1 MDARYH
7 AQHPAS
13 EDWRLPDLTAAYLC
27 VDRDVCRRAF
37 FDETV
42 EAVSEAVRYVLA
54 GKGAPDY
61 DPERALTEWARGRGA
76 GVFGEKRHRT
86 HGQLRH
92 VGAVAEGVL
101 LGLVERRPRLNPAS
115 EHHLYLAGVRA
126 EERRLE
132 RDMTPSELER
142 FERRFHAAGY
152 RRNLDAI
159 PPEAWDEAE
168 PQRPQGS
175 GPQGHP
181 PAR

>member
-1 MDARYH
+1 MDVYH
-7 AQHPAS
+7 PVS
-13 EDWRLPDLTAAYLC
+13 EEWRLPDLTAAYLC

-37 FDETV
+37 FREPV
-42 EAVSEAVRYVLA
+42 EAVSEAVRLVLA

-61 DPERALTEWARGRGA
+61 DPEGAITQWARGRGA
-76 GVFGEKRHRT
+76 GVFGGERGR
-86 HGQLRH
+86 GGEGLRH
-92 VGAVAEGVL
+92 VGAVADGLL
-101 LGLVERRPRLNPAS
+101 LGLADRRPRLDPAF
-115 EHHLYLAGVRA
+115 EYHLYLAGVRA

-132 RDMTPSELER
+132 RDMTPSDLER
-142 FERRFHAAGY
+142 FERRCHATGY

-159 PPEAWDEAE
+159 PPEASDEAE